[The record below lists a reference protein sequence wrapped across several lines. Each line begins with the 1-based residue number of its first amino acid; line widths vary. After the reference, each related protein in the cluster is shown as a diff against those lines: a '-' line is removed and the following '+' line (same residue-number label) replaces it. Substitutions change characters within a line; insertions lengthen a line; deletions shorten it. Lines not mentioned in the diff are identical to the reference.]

1 MVGDRRRLRFRVLFA
16 VYFLS
21 YSGVNVFRNAYLEDL
36 GMTGTQMGVVG
47 FVFVVVGV
55 MAQPGWG
62 LVTDWRGTPRT
73 ALELGAVGSG
83 VALLSYPLGGLT
95 SHTFAVVVVG
105 TAVFSVF
112 HAPIVP
118 VANALVLSEGLEYG
132 RVRAFG
138 SVAFGVGSVCVGLL
152 LTAVDTAVVVALYAG
167 GMCVVVALVHGGG
180 ARTERPSLSADL
192 SRDVRAL
199 FANGRF
205 GLLVGVAV
213 LVGFSSQSASAFF
226 SVYVRVLGP
235 GDTFTG
241 IAWGVKTVFEAVT
254 FLFLFRVGGSYRTLL
269 VAGCTLS
276 ALPSLAYALTTDPA
290 VVLAVQAFA
299 GIGYATYYLVVVEL
313 AHALA
318 PASLASTAQ
327 TVVLAIGLGGGGA
340 VGQLV
345 AGGVVDRLGLR
356 EMYALL
362 AAAAL
367 AAAIVAVFV
376 GGGDGPGTKPAG

>member
-1 MVGDRRRLRFRVLFA
+1 MVGDRRRLRFRALFA

-55 MAQPGWG
+55 AAQPGWG
-62 LVTDWRGTPRT
+62 FVTDWRGTPRT
-73 ALELGAVGSG
+73 ALAVGAVGSG

-95 SHTFAVVVVG
+95 PHTFAVVVVG
-105 TAVFSVF
+105 TAVFSAF

-138 SVAFGVGSVCVGLL
+138 SVAFGVGSVCIGLL
-152 LTAVDTAVVVALYAG
+152 LTAVETAVVVALYAG
-167 GMCVVVALVHGGG
+167 GMCAVVALVREGD

-192 SRDVRAL
+192 GRDARAL
-199 FANGRF
+199 FADGRF

-226 SVYVRVLGP
+226 SVYVRALGP
-235 GDTFTG
+235 GDAFTG
-241 IAWGVKTVFEAVT
+241 VAWGVKTVFEAVT
-254 FLFLFRVGGSYRTLL
+254 FLFLFRVGRSYRVLL
-269 VAGCTLS
+269 VAGCALS
-276 ALPSLAYALTTDPA
+276 ALPSLAYALTADPA
-290 VVLAVQAFA
+290 VVLVVQAFA
-299 GIGYATYYLVVVEL
+299 GVGYATYYLVVVEL

-318 PASLASTAQ
+318 PASLTSTAQ
-327 TVVLAIGLGGGGA
+327 TVVLAVGLGGGGA

-345 AGGVVDRLGLR
+345 AGGVVDQFGLR

-362 AAAAL
+362 AAVAL
-367 AAAIVAVFV
+367 AAAVAAAFV
-376 GGGDGPGTKPAG
+376 GGDDGPGAESTG